1 MTTRHTAGE
10 WRTDGRRA
18 NECPGIDR
26 DGRNWQVYV
35 EADNSTVIA
44 RCHGATQEEAE
55 ANARLIAAVP
65 DLLRVVES
73 VFLWDLSKD
82 IGKGKRKPSPLYPS
96 IVEAAREALK
106 KAGV

>member
-1 MTTRHTAGE
+1 MP
-10 WRTDGRRA
+10 DGLQA
-18 NECPGIDR
+18 AVINYG
-26 DGRNWQVYV
+26 
-35 EADNSTVIA
+35 VIA
-44 RCHGATQEEAE
+44 QGQESSDAP
-55 ANARLIAAVP
+55 ANARLIAAAP

-96 IVEAAREALK
+96 IIEAAREALK